1 MSGSSIVKF
10 QTVVAESQ
18 DGLSIDLMTT
28 DHGLEQLHLIISPKA
43 LDKLIKDN
51 PGFEHPGNPVVLAQY
66 DADSEKLTVFPL
78 RTLLT
83 SRFLEPKYTKIRSIV
98 VDGISS
104 LEHQDY
110 SANVGIGNMPAGL
123 VRAPLFG
130 FGVLNDLR
138 TIVQAVER
146 VPDVT
151 ELYVSKARGVSQNGG
166 TLRISRSIF
175 DGFRKTV
182 GRLHRKTLAFA
193 NERKLEVIETKIS
206 DLLQAKDSVDYDDD
220 VNSALADRLA
230 EALVGKIKSGTISRK
245 AALQTVRASVAT
257 IAKTEPTEILSLQ
270 REIETVTLKDLIER
284 MEKRIAQKG
293 LTEYDWQSFL
303 SANAFILRLAFGVPA
318 LVFEEQLA
326 VGGTRFDGGGG
337 KLADYAIRAGLL
349 GNLAIIEIKR
359 SSTDLV
365 ERKAYRGDLHAPSTE
380 LSGAVSQVLDQRYRL
395 QMDIKSKK
403 IDSGVFDVYT
413 YAVQCIV
420 IAGLIPESEP
430 MRKSFE
436 LYRNSLKE
444 VLILTFDELL
454 AKLRALLSFL
464 NGEQT
469 S

>member
-51 PGFEHPGNPVVLAQY
+51 PGFKHPGNPVVLAQY

-110 SANVGIGNMPAGL
+110 SENVGIGNMPAGL

-182 GRLHRKTLAFA
+182 GRLHRKTLAFV

-206 DLLQAKDSVDYDDD
+206 DLLQAKDSVDYHDD

-245 AALQTVRASVAT
+245 AALQTVRASVAN

-270 REIETVTLKDLIER
+270 REIETVTLEDLIER

-293 LTEYDWQSFL
+293 LTEHDWQSFL
-303 SANAFILRLAFGVPA
+303 SANAFILRAFGVPA

-403 IDSGVFDVYT
+403 IDSGIFDVYT

-420 IAGLIPESEP
+420 IAGLTPESEP

-464 NGEQT
+464 KGEQT